1 MSDVTLHLG
10 DCLDI
15 LPTLAAGSV
24 DAVVTDPPY
33 GLDFGKGGWD
43 GHIPDW
49 LGLARAVAPIVVF
62 TTAPTTLW
70 DYPRPDWLAC
80 WYRTAAQS
88 RTAQGGFN
96 HWTPVPVYGN
106 CKFKVDTYYT
116 NGMTTAHDNRG
127 IDHPSPKDVKM
138 VCWMIENA
146 TKDGDTVLDPFMGS
160 GTTGVACMK
169 LGRNFIGI
177 ERDPGYFAIA
187 QRRIAA
193 AQAQL
198 VLPLFGAEVTR

>member
-1 MSDVTLHLG
+1 MTTVQLHLG

-33 GLDFGKGGWD
+33 GLDFGDNGWD

-49 LGLARAVAPIVVF
+49 LTPARRVAPIVVF

-80 WYRTAAQS
+80 WYRTAARS
-88 RTAQGGFN
+88 RSAQGGFN
-96 HWTPVPVYGN
+96 HWTPIPVYG
-106 CKFKVDTYYT
+106 KAHFTVDSYYT
-116 NGMTTAHDNRG
+116 NAMTTAIANKT
-127 IDHPSPKDVKM
+127 IEHPTPKDVRM
-138 VCWMIENA
+138 VAWLVEN
-146 TKDGDTVLDPFMGS
+146 TSVPGGTVLDPFMGS

-177 ERDPGYFAIA
+177 ERDPVYFKIA

-198 VLPLFGAEVTR
+198 ILPLFAQVAP